1 MNRTRP
7 LTRDELMDRSIAEV
21 DDMCKVTDMLFG
33 DEAYMGQ
40 IKKQVRNGTTA
51 GGKRNRFLNIDDR

>member
-1 MNRTRP
+1 MSRTRP

-40 IKKQVRNGTTA
+40 IKKQVRNGTTV
-51 GGKRNRFLNIDDR
+51 GGKRGRFVNIDDR